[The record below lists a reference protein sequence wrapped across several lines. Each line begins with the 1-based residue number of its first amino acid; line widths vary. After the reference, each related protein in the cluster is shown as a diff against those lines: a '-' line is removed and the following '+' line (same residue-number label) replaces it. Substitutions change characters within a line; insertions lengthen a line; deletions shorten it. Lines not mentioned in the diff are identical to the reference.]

1 MQYVANMPLKKIVS
15 GKNPRT
21 FFCPT
26 KLEELCSTIKAHGVI
41 QPILVKPIGSI
52 ANPHYQIIAGERRWR
67 ASIMAFGVDSGSI
80 PVLIKEKDSEEES
93 RRIALIEN
101 IQREQMSPTEESDA
115 ALQILNDVK
124 GNKAEAMRL
133 LGWKP
138 SLFDARMALQ
148 HLEPVVKVALNERR
162 ILLGHAELIA
172 VIARTNQEIALRNV
186 IENKL
191 TVQQTKELLTRVSQK
206 LQTAIFDKSDCQS
219 CVSNSEVQATLLE
232 NCVGEGYCTN
242 RECFTAKTEQKIQE
256 IASGLKDELPKVEI
270 VRELH
275 SIKVVSVNEQSVG
288 SNQFNS
294 CKGCANYGATVSALA
309 DSVGLVSKNQCFDTQ
324 CNSEM
329 VTNHAL
335 EIAKKA
341 QANTQSESESEGNSV
356 ESLSQAKT
364 TASAKPTS
372 PAIKKIKV
380 TETTARK
387 TNNVRADEFKQ
398 KTWRKVVANELFA
411 DTHKASTIL
420 LSLMYTGSMRHY
432 QSSNV
437 KKLSTKL
444 FGFDRGNDEI
454 KDITLSDFTTLPKE
468 QRESGTNAAIA
479 SLMLTIPISEV
490 FEIAQF
496 YQFDLMKHWK
506 ITKEYLELFTKSEL
520 ESMCNETGLD
530 TFFESQSAF
539 KKALSGKKPEFI
551 DSILSVTVDW
561 DTVVPSAIALPHTSV
576 LQQRKLPKQDATTVP
591 ACAESA
597 EKQES

>member
-1 MQYVANMPLKKIVS
+1 MKYVANMPLKQIVS
-15 GKNPRT
+15 GQNPRT

-26 KLEELCSTIKAHGVI
+26 KLEELCSTIKAHGVF
-41 QPILVKPIGSI
+41 QPILVKPIGSVD
-52 ANPHYQIIAGERRWR
+52 NPQYQIIAGERRWR
-67 ASIMAFGVDSGSI
+67 ASILAFGLESGSI
-80 PVLIKEKDSEEES
+80 PVLIKEEENEEES

-115 ALQILNDVK
+115 ALKILNDVN
-124 GNKAEAMRL
+124 GDKAEAMRL

-206 LQTAIFDKSDCQS
+206 LQSAIFDKSDCQN

-256 IASGLKDELPKVEI
+256 IASELQEELPKVEI
-270 VRELH
+270 VRDLH
-275 SIKVVSVNEQSVG
+275 SIKVVLVNEQSVG

-294 CKGCANYGATVSALA
+294 CKGCANYGATVSTLA

-341 QANTQSESESEGNSV
+341 QANIQSESESEDDSV
-356 ESLSQAKT
+356 TTPSQVKI
-364 TASAKPTS
+364 TASAKPTT
-372 PAIKKIKV
+372 PATKKIKV
-380 TETTARK
+380 SENTTRK

-437 KKLSTKL
+437 KTLSTKL
-444 FGFDRGNDEI
+444 FGFDRNINEI
-454 KDITLSDFTTLPKE
+454 NDITLSDFTTLPGEK
-468 QRESGTNAAIA
+468 REGGINAAIA
-479 SLMLTIPISEV
+479 SLMLNIPIAEV
-490 FEIAQF
+490 YEIAQF
-496 YQFDLMKHWK
+496 YHFDLMKHWK
-506 ITKEYLELFTKSEL
+506 ISKEYLDLFTKSEL

-551 DSILSVTVDW
+551 DSILALAVDW
-561 DTVVPSAIALPHTSV
+561 ASVVPSAIALPHTSV
-576 LQQRKLPKQDATTVP
+576 VQRRKLPKEDATTVP
-591 ACAESA
+591 ACTESA

>member
-1 MQYVANMPLKKIVS
+1 MKYVANMPLKQIVS
-15 GKNPRT
+15 GQNPRT

-26 KLEELCSTIKAHGVI
+26 KLEELCSTIKAHGVF
-41 QPILVKPIGSI
+41 QPILVKPIGSVD
-52 ANPHYQIIAGERRWR
+52 NPQYQIIAGERRWR
-67 ASIMAFGVDSGSI
+67 ASILAFGLDSGSI
-80 PVLIKEKDSEEES
+80 PVLIKEEENEEES

-115 ALQILNDVK
+115 ALKILNDVN
-124 GNKAEAMRL
+124 GDKAEAMRL

-206 LQTAIFDKSDCQS
+206 LQSAIFDKSDCQN

-242 RECFTAKTEQKIQE
+242 RECFTSKTELKIQE
-256 IASGLKDELPKVEI
+256 IASGLQEELPKVEI
-270 VRELH
+270 IRDLH
-275 SIKVVSVNEQSVG
+275 GIKIVSVNEQSVG
-288 SNQFNS
+288 ATQFNS
-294 CKGCANYGATVSALA
+294 CKGCANYGATVSMLA
-309 DSVGLVSKNQCFDTQ
+309 DSVGAVTKNQCFDTE

-335 EIAKKA
+335 AIAKKA
-341 QANTQSESESEGNSV
+341 QANIESDSESESDSV
-356 ESLSQAKT
+356 EAPSQAKT
-364 TASAKPTS
+364 TTSEKPASPTT
-372 PAIKKIKV
+372 KKIKV
-380 TETTARK
+380 SENATRK
-387 TNNVRADEFKQ
+387 TNNLRADEYKQ
-398 KTWRKVVANELFA
+398 KTWRKIVANELFA

-437 KKLSTKL
+437 KALSTKL
-444 FGFDRGNDEI
+444 FGFDRNINEI
-454 KDITLSDFTTLPKE
+454 NDITLSDFTTLPGEK
-468 QRESGTNAAIA
+468 REGGINAAIA
-479 SLMLTIPISEV
+479 SLMLNIPIAEV
-490 FEIAQF
+490 YEIAQF
-496 YQFDLMKHWK
+496 YHFDLMKHWK
-506 ITKEYLELFTKSEL
+506 ISKEYLDLFTKSEL

-551 DSILSVTVDW
+551 DSILALAVDW
-561 DTVVPSAIALPHTSV
+561 ASVVPSAIALPHTSV
-576 LQQRKLPKQDATTVP
+576 VQRRKLSKEDAAPVLP
-591 ACAESA
+591 SAESA
-597 EKQES
+597 EKQEV